1 MFCCSPQS
9 AQSQSDI
16 HPPPTI
22 KKIVNTAEP
31 ARTAEPEKKGGAR
44 FGPDTDNDAGKSTM
58 EGESGGNREAMKSIY
73 AAKTQ
78 ASLRHSSSTL
88 QYTNANGLIILPCH
102 PGWAHSSYPRRSWS
116 QEWCCEGEDPCWMRR
131 Y

>member
-16 HPPPTI
+16 TPVPVNI

-31 ARTAEPEKKGGAR
+31 ARAAEPEPKKAGAR
-44 FGPDTDNDAGKSTM
+44 FVPEAENDAGRST
-58 EGESGGNREAMKSIY
+58 EGENGGNREAMKSIY

-78 ASLRHSSSTL
+78 ARFELLTT
-88 QYTNANGLIILPCH
+88 QILSIRVYDRNISMPL
-102 PGWAHSSYPRRSWS
+102 GWAHASYLGRSWS
-116 QEWCCEGEDPCWMRR
+116 QERGCS
-131 Y
+131 